1 MYEIVVDDDESSGKF
16 SIVPPTWTINIEAK
30 INDENELMKKIK
42 DFNEDY
48 DKESVLSQ
56 AKTLSVHS
64 CIMF

>member
-1 MYEIVVDDDESSGKF
+1 MYEIVVDDDESS
-16 SIVPPTWTINIEAK
+16 IVPPTLTISIEAK

-42 DFNEDY
+42 DINEDY
-48 DKESVLSQ
+48 DKDSVLSQ